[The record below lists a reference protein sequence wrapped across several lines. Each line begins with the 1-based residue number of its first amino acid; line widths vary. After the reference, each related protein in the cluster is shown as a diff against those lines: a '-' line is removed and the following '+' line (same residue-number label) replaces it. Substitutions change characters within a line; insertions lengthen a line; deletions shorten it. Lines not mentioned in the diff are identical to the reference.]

1 MKYLP
6 FDKKKKIHLNN
17 STIVLGHK
25 LAQSVKYGATDCTG
39 KLIKT
44 YTLSDLRQGGLND
57 RK

>member
-1 MKYLP
+1 MP
-6 FDKKKKIHLNN
+6 FEKKMHLNY
-17 STIVLGHK
+17 STIFLGHR
-25 LAQSVKYGATDCTG
+25 LAQSVKYGATDYPG